1 MVAIKSHNRNLFALD
16 KHGEVLE
23 MDSTGIFRVI
33 SKKDLFWNIIDSNK
47 LSLVELEEV
56 RILKNYKIGWLLHKL
71 NSLEEYKEYG
81 KMKNYK
87 ENWANYQFK
96 KFR

>member
-16 KHGEVLE
+16 KHGEVLV

-47 LSLVELEEV
+47 F
-56 RILKNYKIGWLLHKL
+56 KNHI
-71 NSLEEYKEYG
+71 
-81 KMKNYK
+81 
-87 ENWANYQFK
+87 
-96 KFR
+96 